1 MAADRVKEPAAASAS
16 EASLTALAPAGSR
29 WRFGGGER
37 VLVSEGIYPNWRDP
51 REWTEGVRIVPVIGL
66 RAEEYPS
73 DWGTVSEEELEA
85 YERLD

>member
-1 MAADRVKEPAAASAS
+1 VTHNAAISPERRLAE
-16 EASLTALAPAGSR
+16 LAPSESR
-29 WRFGGGER
+29 WRFKYGDGR
-37 VLVSEGIYPNWRDP
+37 VLVSTGIYANWRDP

-66 RAEEYPS
+66 RAEENPS